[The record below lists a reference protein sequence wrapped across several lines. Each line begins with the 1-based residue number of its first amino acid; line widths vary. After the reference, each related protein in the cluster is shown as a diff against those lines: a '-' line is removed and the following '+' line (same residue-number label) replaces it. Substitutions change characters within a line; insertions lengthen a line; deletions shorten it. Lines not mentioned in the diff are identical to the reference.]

1 MTTDDD
7 LGRDPDRFGSADR
20 RRADRATYRDAPRD
34 GHREDHRGAHREE
47 HREAHRD
54 PNRDEA
60 RHERREAAD
69 GIAGALLDFIGQV
82 PPTEE
87 RAHRNPVGR
96 ARQIGRQAARRAAL
110 SAGTLALP
118 PGPLGWLTLLPE
130 LQTVWRQQSQM
141 VADIAAAHGRQAD
154 LTPEVMLYCLFRHLA
169 PGAFRRVVQREGGV
183 YLVRRAS
190 PQVLRAIVFK
200 IAARVSLRLLGRG
213 VSRWLPLVGAVGVG
227 GFSWYDT
234 GRVAATA
241 GELFSQPIA
250 RAEDGA

>member
-1 MTTDDD
+1 MTTDDQ
-7 LGRDPDRFGSADR
+7 GRDPDHSDSADR
-20 RRADRATYRDAPRD
+20 RRTDPAGHRDAYRDGARDDPR
-34 GHREDHRGAHREE
+34 HAYRS
-47 HREAHRD
+47 
-54 PNRDEA
+54 EA
-60 RHERREAAD
+60 RQEQREVAH

-87 RAHRNPVGR
+87 RAHRNPASR
-96 ARQIGRQAARRAAL
+96 SRQIGRQAARRAAL
-110 SAGTLALP
+110 AAGTLALP
-118 PGPLGWLTLLPE
+118 PGPFGWLTLLPE

-141 VADIAAAHGRQAD
+141 VADIAGAHGRAAD

-169 PGAFRRVVQREGGV
+169 PGAFRRVVQHEGGV

-200 IAARVSLRLLGRG
+200 IAARVSLRMLGRG
-213 VSRWLPLVGAVGVG
+213 ASRWLPIVGAVGVG

-241 GELFSQPIA
+241 RELFSRPIA
-250 RAEDGA
+250 RADNGV